1 MKILITLSLGLA
13 LAPALYAQDGQ
24 PKREYTNFQD
34 TVFQLSEISITAKR
48 PKQVEV
54 MKLGDPAA
62 HLPVTTNTL
71 PARMLANRGIMNIQ
85 DAVKFLPGVRVQT
98 SYGAFQQISIRG
110 FDHSIIMVDG
120 VRDERSSINNSYPF
134 MDLAS
139 VERIELLKGP
149 ASVLY
154 GQSAVGG
161 VLNIVLGVLLLFVIP
176 CGIAGAARA
185 TRCLWCPRSP

>member
-1 MKILITLSLGLA
+1 MKLPLTLFFGLGLT
-13 LAPALYAQDGQ
+13 LTTTLHAQDGQ

-34 TVFQLSEISITAKR
+34 TTFQLSEISVTAKR
-48 PKQVEV
+48 PMQVEV
-54 MKLGDPAA
+54 MKLGVPAA
-62 HLPVTTNTL
+62 YLPVTTNTL
-71 PARMLANRGIMNIQ
+71 PSRLLANHGITNIQ
-85 DAVKFLPGVRVQT
+85 DAARFLPGVRVQT

-134 MDLAS
+134 MDLTS

-154 GQSAVGG
+154 GQ
-161 VLNIVLGVLLLFVIP
+161 
-176 CGIAGAARA
+176 
-185 TRCLWCPRSP
+185 